1 MSFHLSFTF
10 EPLQQKDVDA
20 CVEAILS
27 TLKGQLAAMHEDKE
41 TIKRMIYG
49 PQVITLVAKQQDK
62 IAGLISGTLPIQPRI
77 MFLTVT
83 DRQSA
88 EQGLGATLIDQFV
101 QAAKKQQPKSPFIL
115 HNEFAENYNAI
126 GLFSMKGFTITGFIR
141 DTITN
146 RDVVFMKKPI

>member
-1 MSFHLSFTF
+1 MSFSF
-10 EPLQQKDVDA
+10 EQLQQKDVNA
-20 CVEAILS
+20 CVEAILT

-49 PQVITLVAKQQDK
+49 PQVMTIVAKRQEK
-62 IAGLISGTLPIQPRI
+62 IAGLISGTLPVQPRI

-83 DRQSA
+83 DEQSA
-88 EQGLGATLIDQFV
+88 REGLGAELIDQFI
-101 QAAKKQQPKSPFIL
+101 QAAKKQQPKASFIL

-146 RDVVFMKKPI
+146 RDVVFMKKTV

>member
-1 MSFHLSFTF
+1 MSFNF
-10 EPLQQKDVDA
+10 EQLQQKDVNA
-20 CVEAILS
+20 CVEAILK

-49 PQVITLVAKQQDK
+49 PQVITLVAKKQQK

-83 DRQSA
+83 DEESA
-88 EQGLGATLIDQFV
+88 KLGLGATLIDQFV
-101 QAAKKQQPKSPFIL
+101 QTAKRQQPKAPFIL

-146 RDVVFMKKPI
+146 RDVVFMKKSL

>member
-1 MSFHLSFTF
+1 MSFTF
-10 EPLQQKDVDA
+10 EQLQEKDVNA

-49 PQVITLVAKQQDK
+49 PQVMTVVAKRQNK
-62 IAGLISGTLPIQPRI
+62 IAGLVSGTLPVQPRI

-83 DRQSA
+83 DEQSA
-88 EQGLGATLIDQFV
+88 REGLGATLIDQFV
-101 QAAKKQQPKSPFIL
+101 QSAKRQQPKAPFIL
-115 HNEFAENYNAI
+115 HNEFADNYNAI

-146 RDVVFMKKPI
+146 RDVVFMKKPL

>member
-1 MSFHLSFTF
+1 LSFTF
-10 EPLQQKDVDA
+10 EQLQEKDVNA

-49 PQVITLVAKQQDK
+49 PQVMTVVAKRQNK
-62 IAGLISGTLPIQPRI
+62 IAGLVSGTLPVQPRI

-83 DRQSA
+83 DEQSA
-88 EQGLGATLIDQFV
+88 REGLGATLIDQFV
-101 QAAKKQQPKSPFIL
+101 QSAKRQQPKAPFIL
-115 HNEFAENYNAI
+115 HNEFADNYNAI

-146 RDVVFMKKPI
+146 RDVVFMKKPL

>member
-1 MSFHLSFTF
+1 MSFTF
-10 EPLQQKDVDA
+10 EQLQKKDVNACADA
-20 CVEAILS
+20 LLK

-41 TIKRMIYG
+41 TIRRMIYG
-49 PQVITLVAKQQDK
+49 SQIMTIVAKKQGR
-62 IAGLISGTLPIQPRI
+62 IVGLISGTIPIQPRI
-77 MFLTVT
+77 MFLSVT

-88 EQGLGATLIDQFV
+88 EQGLGTTLVDQFI
-101 QAAKKQQPKSPFIL
+101 QKAKKQQPKASFVL

-146 RDVVFMKKPI
+146 RDVVFMKRPI

>member
-1 MSFHLSFTF
+1 MSFNF
-10 EPLQQKDVDA
+10 EQLQQKDVNA
-20 CVEAILS
+20 CVEAILK

-49 PQVITLVAKQQDK
+49 PQVITLVAKKQQR

-83 DRQSA
+83 DEESA
-88 EQGLGATLIDQFV
+88 KLGLGATLIDQFV
-101 QAAKKQQPKSPFIL
+101 QTAKRQQPKAPFIL

-146 RDVVFMKKPI
+146 RDVVFMKKSL

>member
-1 MSFHLSFTF
+1 LSFNF
-10 EPLQQKDVDA
+10 EQLQQKDVNA
-20 CVEAILS
+20 CVEAILK

-49 PQVITLVAKQQDK
+49 PQVITLVAKKQQK

-83 DRQSA
+83 DEESA
-88 EQGLGATLIDQFV
+88 KLGLGATLIDQFV
-101 QAAKKQQPKSPFIL
+101 QTAKRQQPKAPFIL

-146 RDVVFMKKPI
+146 RDVVFMKKSL

>member
-1 MSFHLSFTF
+1 LSFNF
-10 EPLQQKDVDA
+10 EQLQQKDVNA
-20 CVEAILS
+20 CVEAILT

-41 TIKRMIYG
+41 TVKRMIYG
-49 PQVITLVAKQQDK
+49 PQVMTIVAKKQDK

-83 DRQSA
+83 DEQSA
-88 EQGLGATLIDQFV
+88 RQGLGAVLIDQFI
-101 QAAKKQQPKSPFIL
+101 QTAKKQQPKASFVL

-141 DTITN
+141 DTITS
-146 RDVVFMKKPI
+146 RDVVFMKKPL